1 MNMYWV
7 AGLVF
12 GISAVFLAIIRKQTI
27 RDHRRILEHRR
38 DAHTPKKASSGDYSL
53 TADDVEAWSMLAA
66 TDAMYRLFQVSLVIF
81 FLGHVDN
88 VLTPIGVPVFAPVTI
103 FGLLYV
109 LGVIGRYFTPTP

>member
-1 MNMYWV
+1 
-7 AGLVF
+7 
-12 GISAVFLAIIRKQTI
+12 
-27 RDHRRILEHRR
+27 
-38 DAHTPKKASSGDYSL
+38 
-53 TADDVEAWSMLAA
+53 MLAV

-88 VLTPIGVPVFAPVTI
+88 VLTPIGVPAFVPVTI